1 MSKKILI
8 IAGATASGKSAHAL
22 SVAAHCDGV
31 IINADSQ
38 QLYRDLPILTA
49 RPTEAEQAGIP
60 HKLYGILGAD
70 EQASAGKWLRFA
82 KMEID
87 WAHSQGLAPMVVGGT
102 GLYIK
107 TLMEGIAEVPEI
119 DEAVR
124 QQAANDY
131 EAMGKEAFS
140 ERLRAVDPEF
150 FERLKVYDRQ
160 RLLRAYEVWLGTGKS
175 LSWWQGRGNVRP
187 YPDAEFEVIK
197 VELPREEIYRRCDAR
212 FLKMIEQ
219 GAVEEVRSL
228 FFTSPLMGE
237 VAECSD
243 LGGGE
248 SIASNTPSLP
258 LPHQGGGNLRKI
270 IGVTE
275 ILAYLRGDQ
284 SLNQSVKMAQQMT
297 RNYAKRQLTWL
308 RNQL

>member
-1 MSKKILI
+1 MKKILI

-22 SVAAHCDGV
+22 SVAARCDGV

-87 WAHSQGLAPMVVGGT
+87 WAHSQGLTPIVTGGT

-107 TLMEGIAEVPEI
+107 ALMEGIAEVPEI

-124 QQAANDY
+124 QQAENDY

-140 ERLRAVDPEF
+140 DRLRAVDPEF

-187 YPDAEFEVIK
+187 YPEAEFEVIK

-212 FLKMIEQ
+212 FLKMIER
-219 GAVEEVRSL
+219 GAVEEVAAI
-228 FFTSPLMGE
+228 FT
-237 VAECSD
+237 
-243 LGGGE
+243 
-248 SIASNTPSLP
+248 N
-258 LPHQGGGNLRKI
+258 HQPPTTNHLSKI
-270 IGVTE
+270 IGVPE
-275 ILAYLRGDQ
+275 ILAYLRGEQ
-284 SLNQSVKMAQQMT
+284 SLDQSVKIAQQMT
-297 RNYAKRQLTWL
+297 RNYAKRQMTWL

>member
-22 SVAAHCDGV
+22 SVAAEYNGV

-60 HKLYGILGAD
+60 HKLYGILEAD
-70 EQASAGKWLRFA
+70 EQASTGKWLRFA

-87 WAHSQGLAPMVVGGT
+87 WAHSQGLTPIVVGGT

-107 TLMEGIAEVPEI
+107 ALMEGIAEVPEI
-119 DEAVR
+119 DKDVR
-124 QQAANDY
+124 QQAENDY
-131 EAMGKEAFS
+131 EVMGKDAFS

-175 LSWWQGRGNVRP
+175 LSWWQARGNVRP
-187 YPDAEFEVIK
+187 YPDAEFAVTK

-212 FLKMIEQ
+212 FLAMMEK
-219 GAVEEVRSL
+219 GAVEEVKAL
-228 FFTSPLMGE
+228 FPDYREPQSHL
-237 VAECSD
+237 A
-243 LGGGE
+243 
-248 SIASNTPSLP
+248 
-258 LPHQGGGNLRKI
+258 KI
-270 IGVTE
+270 IGVRE
-275 ILAYLRGDQ
+275 ILMYLRGEQ
-284 SLNQSVKMAQQMT
+284 SLDQSVKQAQQAT